1 MFNKVLLSID
11 AAVPVE
17 ANDLIRRASDLATSW
32 AAELHVCSIVPDVK
46 MAIVGTQ
53 FADGFEADSLAAAHK
68 EVEQLCEAAGA
79 KADIH
84 VRFGT
89 VYDQVI
95 NLAEELDASLIVVGG
110 GREDL
115 KDYLLGSNA
124 ARIVRHSDRSVM
136 VLR

>member
-1 MFNKVLLSID
+1 MFKRVLLSID
-11 AAVPVE
+11 AAVPTE
-17 ANDLIRRASDLATSW
+17 ASELIRRASGLAKGW
-32 AAELHVCSIVPDVK
+32 GAELHVCSMVPDVK
-46 MAIVGTQ
+46 VAIVGSH
-53 FADGFEADSLAAAHK
+53 FAEGFEASSLNAARK
-68 EVEQLCEAAGA
+68 EVEQLCLDNGTSAE
-79 KADIH
+79 IH

-95 NLAEELDASLIVVGG
+95 ALANELDANLIVVGG

>member
-1 MFNKVLLSID
+1 MFKKVLLSID
-11 AAVPVE
+11 AAVPAE
-17 ANDLIRRASDLATSW
+17 ANDLIRRAASLAKGW
-32 AAELHVCSIVPDVK
+32 GGELHVCSMVPDVK

-53 FADGFEADSLAAAHK
+53 FAEGFEANSLAAARK
-68 EVEQLCEAAGA
+68 EVEQLCEAAEA

-84 VRFGT
+84 IRFGT

-95 NLAEELDASLIVVGG
+95 TLANELDANLIVVGG

>member
-1 MFNKVLLSID
+1 MFKKVLLSID
-11 AAVPVE
+11 AAVPAE
-17 ANDLIRRASDLATSW
+17 ASELIRRASVLAGGW
-32 AAELHVCSIVPDVK
+32 GAELHVCSMVPDVK

-53 FADGFEADSLAAAHK
+53 FDDGFEATSLAAARK
-68 EVEQLCEAAGA
+68 EVEQMCAAAEASAE
-79 KADIH
+79 IH

-95 NLAEELDASLIVVGG
+95 TLADELDANLIVVGG

>member
-1 MFNKVLLSID
+1 MFKKVLLSID
-11 AAVPVE
+11 AAVPEE
-17 ANDLIRRASDLATSW
+17 ASDLIRRTSILAGGW
-32 AAELHVCSIVPDVK
+32 GAGLHICSMVPDVK

-53 FADGFEADSLAAAHK
+53 FSEGFEENSLAAARK
-68 EVEQLCEAAGA
+68 EVKQLCDDANA
-79 KADIH
+79 KAEIH

-95 NLAEELDASLIVVGG
+95 TLADELDANLIVVGG

-124 ARIVRHSDRSVM
+124 ARIVRHCDRSVM

>member
-1 MFNKVLLSID
+1 M
-11 AAVPVE
+11 
-17 ANDLIRRASDLATSW
+17 
-32 AAELHVCSIVPDVK
+32 VPDVK

-53 FADGFEADSLAAAHK
+53 FSDGFEAKSLAAART
-68 EVEQLCEAAGA
+68 EVEQLCDAAEA
-79 KADIH
+79 KAEIQ

-95 NLAEELDASLIVVGG
+95 RLADEIDANLIVVGG

-115 KDYLLGSNA
+115 KDYLLGSNT

>member
-1 MFNKVLLSID
+1 MFKKVLLSID
-11 AAVPVE
+11 AAVPAE
-17 ANDLIRRASDLATSW
+17 ARDLIRRASGLAKVW
-32 AAELHVCSIVPDVK
+32 DAELRVCSMVPDVK

-53 FADGFEADSLAAAHK
+53 FAEGFEANSLAAARK
-68 EVEQLCEAAGA
+68 EVEQLCLDARTSAE
-79 KADIH
+79 IH
-84 VRFGT
+84 IRFGT

-95 NLAEELDASLIVVGG
+95 ALANELDASLIVVGG